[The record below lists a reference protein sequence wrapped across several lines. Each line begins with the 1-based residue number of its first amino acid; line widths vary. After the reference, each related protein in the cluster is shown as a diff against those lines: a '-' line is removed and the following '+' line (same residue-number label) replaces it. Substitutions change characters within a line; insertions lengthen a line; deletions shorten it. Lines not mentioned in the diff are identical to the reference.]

1 MNAKTGWAKGC
12 EYMYILGIETSCD
25 ETSCAV
31 VRDGYDILSNVV
43 ASQVDLHASYGGVVP
58 EIASRAHI
66 QKILPVLERALTD
79 AGVSLDNIDALA
91 VTLGPGLIG
100 SLLVGVETAKALSF
114 ATGKP
119 LMPINH
125 IASHLYTPFLSD
137 AQGKSRIE
145 LMQARPSRKSSKKRP
160 PWPTHR
166 SSDNSSSE
174 VSHPGAQLCYP
185 YLGLVVSGGHSSLV
199 VVWEPLRYEVVGV
212 TLDDAAGEAYD
223 KVAKLLGLGYPGG
236 PIIDCLAHEGDSA
249 YVRFPRPRIRAK
261 DFNLS
266 FSGLKTAVM
275 HYVRERGFEQVLGDR
290 TLIRHI
296 VASFQA
302 AVIDCLLAKTERALA
317 AFRLDQLTIVGGVAA
332 NRTLRAVAGE
342 RLKGIQV
349 FIPPAILCTD
359 NAAMVAGL
367 AILHFK
373 ARNFASLGINAQA
386 DYVLASLKQEE

>member
-1 MNAKTGWAKGC
+1 MEDPVVAKGF
-12 EYMYILGIETSCD
+12 EYMYSLGIETSCD

-31 VRDGYDILSNVV
+31 VRDGDDILSNVV

-79 AGVSLDNIDALA
+79 ADVSLDKINALA

-119 LMPINH
+119 LMAINH
-125 IASHLYTPFLSD
+125 IASHLYAPFLSD
-137 AQGKSRIE
+137 AQGRSRIE
-145 LMQARPSRKSSKKRP
+145 VMKAKPSGRSSEVSRPSSA
-160 PWPTHR
+160 HR
-166 SSDNSSSE
+166 SSSNSSSE
-174 VSHPGAQLCYP
+174 FSRPGAQLRYP

-236 PIIDCLAHEGDSA
+236 PIIDHLAQEGDSA

-261 DFNLS
+261 DLNLS

-275 HYVRERGFEQVLGDR
+275 QYVRETGYERVLRDQ

-302 AVIDCLLAKTERALA
+302 AVIDCLLTKAERALA
-317 AFRLDQLTIVGGVAA
+317 AFHLDQLAIVGGVAA
-332 NRTLRAVAGE
+332 NRNLRAKAWE
-342 RLKGIQV
+342 RLAGIRV
-349 FIPPAILCTD
+349 IIPAPILCTD

-367 AILHFK
+367 AMLHYR
-373 ARNFASLGINAQA
+373 ARNFASLTLNAQA
-386 DYVLASLKQEE
+386 DYPLDS

>member
-1 MNAKTGWAKGC
+1 
-12 EYMYILGIETSCD
+12 MYILGIETSCD

-31 VRDGYDILSNVV
+31 VRDGCDILSNIV

-79 AGVSLDNIDALA
+79 ADVSLDKINALA

-114 ATGKP
+114 ATAKP

-125 IASHLYTPFLSD
+125 IASHLYAPFLSD
-137 AQGKSRIE
+137 AQGRSHIE
-145 LMQARPSRKSSKKRP
+145 VMKAKPSGRSSEVSRPS
-160 PWPTHR
+160 PTHR
-166 SSDNSSSE
+166 SSSNSSSE
-174 VSHPGAQLCYP
+174 FSRPGAQLGYP

-199 VVWEPLRYEVVGV
+199 VVWEPLRYEVIGV

-236 PIIDCLAHEGDSA
+236 PIIDHLAQGGDSS

-275 HYVRERGFEQVLGDR
+275 QYVRKIGYERVLRDK

-317 AFRLDQLTIVGGVAA
+317 ALHLDQLAIVGGVAA
-332 NRTLRAVAGE
+332 NSGLRAKAWE
-342 RLKGIQV
+342 RLAGIRV
-349 FIPPAILCTD
+349 IIPAPILCTD

-367 AILHFK
+367 AMLHYR
-373 ARNFASLGINAQA
+373 AGNFASLSVNARA
-386 DYVLASLKQEE
+386 DYPLDL

>member
-1 MNAKTGWAKGC
+1 MEGPVVAKGF

-31 VRDGYDILSNVV
+31 VRDGCDILSNIV

-66 QKILPVLERALTD
+66 QKILPVLERALAD
-79 AGVSLDNIDALA
+79 ADVSLDKINALA
-91 VTLGPGLIG
+91 VTRGPGLIG
-100 SLLVGVETAKALSF
+100 SLLVGVETAKALSY

-119 LMPINH
+119 LMAINH
-125 IASHLYTPFLSD
+125 IASHLYAPFLSD
-137 AQGKSRIE
+137 AKERSRTE
-145 LMQARPSRKSSKKRP
+145 LMKAKPSGK
-160 PWPTHR
+160 
-166 SSDNSSSE
+166 SSE
-174 VSHPGAQLCYP
+174 VSSPSSAHRSSSGSSSELSRSGAQLGYP

-236 PIIDCLAHEGDSA
+236 PIIDRLAQEGDSA

-266 FSGLKTAVM
+266 FSGLKTSVM
-275 HYVRERGFEQVLGDR
+275 QYVRETGYERVIHDQA
-290 TLIRHI
+290 LIRHI

-317 AFRLDQLTIVGGVAA
+317 AFHLDQLAIVGGVAA
-332 NRTLRAVAGE
+332 NSGLRAKAME
-342 RLKGIQV
+342 RLAGIRV
-349 FIPPAILCTD
+349 IIPAPILCTD

-367 AILHFK
+367 AMLHYRT
-373 ARNFASLGINAQA
+373 RNFASLTLNAQA
-386 DYVLASLKQEE
+386 DYPLGS